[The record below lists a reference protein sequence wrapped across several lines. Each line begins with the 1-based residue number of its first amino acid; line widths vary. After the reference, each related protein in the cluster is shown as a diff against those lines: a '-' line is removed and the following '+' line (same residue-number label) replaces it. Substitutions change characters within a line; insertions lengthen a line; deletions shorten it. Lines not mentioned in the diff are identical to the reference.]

1 MRIAVTQVGK
11 PSLLRRM
18 TTGLQVCEIRGYL
31 GGDYEEHY
39 VVDRTAWQTS
49 TEFSENFR

>member
-1 MRIAVTQVGK
+1 MRITLTKVGK
-11 PSLLRRM
+11 HSLLRGT

-39 VVDRTAWQTS
+39 VVDRTGW
-49 TEFSENFR
+49 